1 MPVHVGPQYEP
12 ITLCCDCCVLPSFV
26 IPQPP
31 ANAAEIAGFVASNNP
46 EHAQGGCE
54 PGREDVERELW
65 SSVCMSEFFT
75 ALKGVQVALQ
85 LASTQGALDGAVAS
99 LGAVASTKVDL
110 EGVDLVCDRLP
121 GVLDRRWG
129 PGAASALADEA
140 DRLYTERR
148 RVSYVP
154 VK

>member
-1 MPVHVGPQYEP
+1 M
-12 ITLCCDCCVLPSFV
+12 

-31 ANAAEIAGFVASNNP
+31 ANVEEIAGFVASNNP
-46 EHAQGGCE
+46 EHAEGDCE

-85 LASTQGALDGAVAS
+85 LASTQRDLGGAIAN

-110 EGVDLVCDRLP
+110 QGVYLVCDRLP

-140 DRLYTERR
+140 DRLHVERGR
-148 RVSYVP
+148 RVFL
-154 VK
+154 